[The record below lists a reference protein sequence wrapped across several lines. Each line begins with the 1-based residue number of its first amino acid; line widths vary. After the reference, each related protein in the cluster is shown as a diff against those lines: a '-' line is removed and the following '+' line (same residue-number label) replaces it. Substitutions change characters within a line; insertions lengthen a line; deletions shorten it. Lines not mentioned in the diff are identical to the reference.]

1 MAKGNNVAKKILYWI
16 AQISMVGLGITQ
28 LFDFIFTS
36 LSIQDWLGT
45 GNTFKWAPAEAFTH
59 FNDIQSSANTHT
71 IDNELYHHEAALTK
85 YGYMMMEN
93 YGNHP
98 EDYLWASIGYF
109 SNEVQPEQTDM
120 CLDFKGTYRDVYL
133 TRNRFMITREKMSL
147 VKPLSLKDSSE
158 DHAYWDPE
166 HTTLETLEHEI
177 DVNGYV
183 PSRRAVEIR
192 MTARMDFEEEWN
204 NGTNTEQIAHKEVK
218 AVRFYAKSFCDGCNP
233 IAELGQMFCDL
244 YMTMEEGTK
253 ENLINVFVYEAHRRD
268 DSYHRMGLAIPSS
281 NNAYIVTVLRIM
293 ILIYVAHAYLNILT
307 NSTKSNEER
316 YFMFKQE
323 GADAATLMSSKVQ
336 RPFLNEFFVPEQNI
350 CRAQPFSISFLMY
363 NSDAIVV
370 LNLIVVIFTFMN
382 SLIIKD
388 EVVWWS
394 AFNQTFRGVITRVGV
409 NAKMMW
415 LYIAVIKVIKH
426 VCIKLRMNR
435 LTILMSFHS
444 HIFVSFFI
452 VYLVVLSISGM
463 DFLLDAFFHD
473 RIDIVNDFELMNDVT
488 VLFELGFYV
497 QRLPAIF
504 VHTIITSAVALLCLI
519 VLQKISGTSRP
530 HHSLYKTFACC
541 HSTLIWDPNM
551 FESDPTATNSAQ
563 SKTTVIS
570 MGTLMNIKWMLKVHC
585 LTYPIFDLNQSEG
598 LSSNKT
604 SILSKRDAA
613 GAEDE
618 DADVQDNATKVEIGV
633 DGALHII
640 LRSNKMDLEQTLV
653 YYKWLQNDRTLRIF

>member
-1 MAKGNNVAKKILYWI
+1 MAKGNLAKQALYWL
-16 AQISMVGLGITQ
+16 AQFSMVGLGITQ

-59 FNDIQSSANTHT
+59 FNDVQSSANTHT
-71 IDNELYHHEAALTK
+71 IDNDRYHHEDALTK
-85 YGYMMMEN
+85 YGYMMIEN

-98 EDYLWASIGYF
+98 EEYLWASIGYF
-109 SNEVQPEQTDM
+109 SNEVEPEQTDM
-120 CLDFKGTYRDVYL
+120 CLEFAGVYRDVYL
-133 TRNRFMITREKMSL
+133 KRNRFMTTREKMSL

-166 HTTLETLEHEI
+166 HTDLEQLEREI
-177 DVNGYV
+177 NVNGYV

-204 NGTNTEQIAHKEVK
+204 DVKNTNKSAHKEVK

-244 YMTMEEGTK
+244 YMTMAPGTK
-253 ENLINVFVYEAHRRD
+253 EHLLHITVHEAHRRH
-268 DSYHRMGLAIPSS
+268 DSSHRMGLAIPSS
-281 NNAYIVTVLRIM
+281 NNAYLVTVVRIM

-336 RPFLNEFFVPEQNI
+336 RPFMSEFFNPEQNI

-363 NSDAIVV
+363 NSDAIVL
-370 LNLIVVIFTFMN
+370 LNLIVVVFTFMT

-394 AFNQTFRGVITRVGV
+394 SFNQTFRGVITRIGV

-426 VCIKLRMNR
+426 VFIKLRFNR
-435 LTILMSFHS
+435 VTILMSFHS

-452 VYLVVLSISGM
+452 VYLILLSISGM

-504 VHTIITSAVALLCLI
+504 LHTIVTSTFALCCLMA
-519 VLQKISGTSRP
+519 LQFFSGTSRP

-551 FESDPTATNSAQ
+551 FESDPTATNAASK
-563 SKTTVIS
+563 KTTMIS

-585 LTYPIFDLNQSEG
+585 MTYPIFDLSQAEG
-598 LSSNKT
+598 LSSAKT
-604 SILSKRDAA
+604 SVISKRDS
-613 GAEDE
+613 GAD
-618 DADVQDNATKVEIGV
+618 DDDDDSNVQDNATKVEIGV

-640 LRSNKMDLEQTLV
+640 LRSTKMDLEQTLV